1 MILIVGNKPLIKG
14 KFNIRKRVTSIGYLQ
29 WKSEM
34 VLQIPSLLINLN
46 AAGEIRPLSSARINE
61 KML

>member
-1 MILIVGNKPLIKG
+1 
-14 KFNIRKRVTSIGYLQ
+14 
-29 WKSEM
+29 M